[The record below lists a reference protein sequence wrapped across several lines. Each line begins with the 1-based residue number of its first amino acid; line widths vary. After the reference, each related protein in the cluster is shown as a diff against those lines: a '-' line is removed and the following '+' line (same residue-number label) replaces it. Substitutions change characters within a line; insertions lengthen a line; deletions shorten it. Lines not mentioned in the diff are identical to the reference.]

1 MPAFEYLCVDTNG
14 RRQKGVLEG
23 DSVRQIRQQLR
34 EKGWLPV
41 TVEPAAREHQESRKG
56 GGSFFKRGISAYEL
70 ALVTRQLA
78 TLIQAGIPVEEALR
92 AVSKQ
97 SDRPALQSLMLAVR
111 GRVIEGYTLA
121 QSFSEFP
128 HAFPDLYRA
137 TVSAG
142 EKSGH
147 IDLVLQQLADYTES
161 RYDTQRK
168 VQGALIYPIILT
180 VLATLIVFGMLT
192 YVVPDIVKVFTNS
205 HHALP
210 LLTRGLIAVS
220 GFMKA
225 YGAFLFFGIVAA
237 VFLFR
242 RAMRREAFSYRVQ
255 AWQLRLPLVGRLIKG
270 NNAARFAS
278 TLSILNKSGVPLV
291 DALKIAAEV
300 SSSWLIRDA
309 IREAAMKVTEGGSL
323 SKSLEAC
330 GYFPPMMMQMI
341 ASGESSG
348 ELDEMLTRAA
358 TMQEKEL
365 TVLITT
371 LVGLFEPMMLL
382 VMAGVVLIIVMA
394 IMLPIMSMN
403 NLVK

>member
-1 MPAFEYLCVDTNG
+1 MPAFEYVCVDTNG

-41 TVEPAAREHQESRKG
+41 TVEPAAREHQESPQ
-56 GGSFFKRGISAYEL
+56 GGSFFKRGINAYEL

-92 AVSKQ
+92 AVSRQ

-111 GRVIEGYTLA
+111 SRVIEGYTLA
-121 QSFSEFP
+121 QSLSEFP
-128 HAFPDLYRA
+128 QAFPDLYRA
-137 TVSAG
+137 TVTAG

-147 IDLVLQQLADYTES
+147 LDLVLQQLADYTES

-210 LLTRGLIAVS
+210 LLTRGLISVS

-225 YGAFLFFGIVAA
+225 YGPYLFLAVIAG

-242 RAMRREAFSYRVQ
+242 RAMRREAFRYRVQ
-255 AWQLRLPLVGRLIKG
+255 AWQLRMPLMGRLIKG

-291 DALKIAAEV
+291 EALKIAAEV

-309 IREAAMKVTEGGSL
+309 IRETAVKVTEGGSL
-323 SKSLEAC
+323 SRALEAS

-365 TVLITT
+365 TVLVTT
-371 LVGLFEPMMLL
+371 LVSLFEPMMLL
-382 VMAGVVLIIVMA
+382 VMAGVVLIIVLA

>member
-1 MPAFEYLCVDTNG
+1 MPAFEYTCVDTEG
-14 RRQKGVLEG
+14 RKQKGVLEG

-41 TVEPAAREHQESRKG
+41 SVELAAKQHQESAKG
-56 GGSFFKRGISAYEL
+56 FSLFRRGISAYEL

-97 SDRPALQSLMLAVR
+97 SERPNLQSLMLAVR
-111 GRVIEGYTLA
+111 ARVIEGYTLA
-121 QSFSEFP
+121 QSLAEFP

-137 TVSAG
+137 TVAAG

-147 IDLVLQQLADYTES
+147 LDLVLQQLADYTES
-161 RYDTQRK
+161 RYDTQK
-168 VQGALIYPIILT
+168 KIQGAMIYPVILT
-180 VLATLIVFGMLT
+180 VIATLIVFGMLT

-205 HHALP
+205 HHQLP
-210 LLTRGLIAVS
+210 LLTRGLIGVS
-220 GFMKA
+220 GFFKA
-225 YGAFLFFGIVAA
+225 FGPYLLILAIIAFVM
-237 VFLFR
+237 FR
-242 RAMRREAFSYRVQ
+242 RALRKDAFRYRVH
-255 AWQLRLPLVGRLIKG
+255 ALQLRLPLMGQLIKG
-270 NNAARFAS
+270 NNASRFAS

-291 DALKIAAEV
+291 EALKIAAEV
-300 SSSWLIRDA
+300 SSNWLIRDA
-309 IREAAMKVTEGGSL
+309 IREASVKVTEGGSL
-323 SKSLEAC
+323 SYALEQS

-348 ELDEMLTRAA
+348 ELDEMLSRAA

-365 TVLITT
+365 TNLITT

-382 VMAGVVLIIVMA
+382 MMAGVVLIIVLA
-394 IMLPIMSMN
+394 IMLPIVSMN
-403 NLVK
+403 SLVK